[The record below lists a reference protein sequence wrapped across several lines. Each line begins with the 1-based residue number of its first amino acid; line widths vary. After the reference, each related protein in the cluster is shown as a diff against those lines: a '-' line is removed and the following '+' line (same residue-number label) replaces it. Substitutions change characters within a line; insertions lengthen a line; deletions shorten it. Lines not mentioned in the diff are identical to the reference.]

1 MTLTFEERALAV
13 TVPFSPVAPAA
24 ERRPEELRLV
34 DAAQQGDRSAFAELY
49 AAYTRM
55 VHGILLSRV
64 PRGDVDDLAQ
74 DVFLQ
79 AMQRL
84 RSLRDA
90 AAFGGWLA
98 AIARHRAADH
108 IRRAPPL
115 TELPDDLG
123 CSDQNLHSQQSQ
135 HSETEALAVLAVIQ
149 SLPEAYRETLV
160 LRLVEG
166 MTGPEIAARTGLTPA
181 SVRVNL
187 HRGMKQLRERLERRS
202 PRE

>member
-49 AAYTRM
+49 AAYARM

-123 CSDQNLHSQQSQ
+123 SSDPHQHSQQSQ
-135 HSETEALAVLAVIQ
+135 TEALAVLAVIQ